1 MSKAERAKL
10 GESKRIMK
18 KNSSSKRISSL
29 CEKLASEFE
38 DWEKIPT
45 EDVKDDKKQREIL
58 YSEIKR
64 KMESLSE
71 DPPEL
76 TTESIG

>member
-1 MSKAERAKL
+1 
-10 GESKRIMK
+10 MK

-29 CEKLASEFE
+29 CEKLASDLE

-58 YSEIKR
+58 YSEIKK

-71 DPPEL
+71 DPPAAPEK
-76 TTESIG
+76 SIG